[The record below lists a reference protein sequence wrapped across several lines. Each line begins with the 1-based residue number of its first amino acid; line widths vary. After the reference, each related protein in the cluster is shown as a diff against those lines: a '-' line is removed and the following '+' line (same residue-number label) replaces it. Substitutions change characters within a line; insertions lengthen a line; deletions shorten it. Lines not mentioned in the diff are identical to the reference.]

1 MPIYN
6 LIEYDKNY
14 SKTLGILQKYYID
27 DPNYILTSF
36 ESLKFQIKIT
46 GKPPAAGNIND
57 VKIAVP
63 LQQLSNFWGTLE
75 LPSIN
80 CEINLELTQ
89 STDCVISS
97 PTGETKF
104 AITDTKLYVPVV
116 TLSTQDNANLLEQLR
131 SGFRRTI
138 IRNKY
143 QSKVSTERQNQ
154 YSHFLIDPSFQ
165 GVNRLFILSFENEN
179 DRKVHTGYYL
189 PKVETKDY
197 NVIIDGKNFF
207 DQPVK
212 SDIRIYDN
220 IGKNLTGE
228 GDDYT
233 TGCLLDYN
241 YFNKCYKMMATDLSK
256 QQALAGGSKTIQ
268 QINFTGILD

>member
-1 MPIYN
+1 M
-6 LIEYDKNY
+6 
-14 SKTLGILQKYYID
+14 
-27 DPNYILTSF
+27 
-36 ESLKFQIKIT
+36 
-46 GKPPAAGNIND
+46 
-57 VKIAVP
+57 
-63 LQQLSNFWGTLE
+63 
-75 LPSIN
+75 
-80 CEINLELTQ
+80 
-89 STDCVISS
+89 
-97 PTGETKF
+97 
-104 AITDTKLYVPVV
+104 V

-268 QINFTGILD
+268 QINFTGILDWSEGATMFFIIEKAKKTILDFSQGTVKVF